1 MVQGHGS
8 SPEKKIHK
16 THPHLNQAG
25 HGGVYVSPLHRES
38 LTGGLW
44 FRPAQEK
51 SETLSQK

>member
-25 HGGVYVSPLHRES
+25 HGGVYVSPLHREA